1 MPNRRWARSPGAR
14 RGWLARRRPMSR
26 REVTYL
32 VPSSSTQTKMLANL
46 LKDNLNPNSD
56 DPAGNGMVLYQE
68 PRE

>member
-1 MPNRRWARSPGAR
+1 
-14 RGWLARRRPMSR
+14 MSR